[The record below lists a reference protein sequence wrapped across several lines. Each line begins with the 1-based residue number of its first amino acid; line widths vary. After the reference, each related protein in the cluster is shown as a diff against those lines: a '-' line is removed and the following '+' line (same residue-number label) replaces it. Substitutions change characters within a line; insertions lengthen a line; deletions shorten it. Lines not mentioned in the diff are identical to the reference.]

1 MIAEPFQH
9 NRVAGFGHA
18 ESGRFGSDASFLAWM
33 WSLSTSSMDAR
44 ADECRAQRRRRTNGD
59 DSPPRTARTVV
70 AEGLLWTAT
79 ERMALQ
85 HGEELREALEARNAV
100 AVCGWMDGTCLRR
113 VRVEVDRRHQGAI
126 FEAVDVNQGGSVP
139 PGPPPLPP
147 VDTAGAERCSVEEK
161 GAADTAAEHLQ
172 RMNDGI
178 SLSGVSSLPRSPRDS
193 APDARRL
200 RSSLAGQQLRTSRK
214 EAHSHLARRPPGAPT
229 ASTDKLHTALRA
241 ISPSPRRGRRHAI
254 TAECTSFVPAVRN
267 GRNRPCL
274 VCGQER
280 HCLVWCAALPC
291 GSMNTHRVAALR
303 ATREAGWT
311 LGTQLDCLDERMKHE
326 AREEVERVARSRLAE
341 RPVGSAFDR
350 TANSNTEGYTV
361 MSLHGAASLASSLT
375 TPRRMP
381 RMALASPRPAFVLPA
396 TSLPRGHSSRA
407 DVASH
412 AANRNTGVDINEG

>member
-1 MIAEPFQH
+1 
-9 NRVAGFGHA
+9 
-18 ESGRFGSDASFLAWM
+18 M
-33 WSLSTSSMDAR
+33 WSLSTSSTDAR

-59 DSPPRTARTVV
+59 DSPPRTARVV
-70 AEGLLWTAT
+70 AAEA
-79 ERMALQ
+79 ERVALQ

-100 AVCGWMDGTCLRR
+100 TVCGWMDGTCLRR
-113 VRVEVDRRHQGAI
+113 VRAEVDRRHQVAI
-126 FEAVDVNQGGSVP
+126 FEAVDVEQGGGVP
-139 PGPPPLPP
+139 PGPPPVPP

-161 GAADTAAEHLQ
+161 GAADTAAERLQ
-172 RMNDGI
+172 RMTDGI
-178 SLSGVSSLPRSPRDS
+178 SLSGLSSLPRTPRDS
-193 APDARRL
+193 APDAK
-200 RSSLAGQQLRTSRK
+200 SSLAGQQLRTSRK

-241 ISPSPRRGRRHAI
+241 IGPSPRRGRRHAI
-254 TAECTSFVPAVRN
+254 TADCTSFVPAVRN

-303 ATREAGWT
+303 ATREAGLT
-311 LGTQLDCLDERMKHE
+311 LGTQLDCLDERMKYE

-341 RPVGSAFDR
+341 RPGSAFDR
-350 TANSNTEGYTV
+350 TATSNTEEYTV
-361 MSLHGAASLASSLT
+361 MSLHGAASSASSRT

-381 RMALASPRPAFVLPA
+381 RTALASPRPACSSRS
-396 TSLPRGHSSRA
+396 TSLPRGHRSRA

-412 AANRNTGVDINEG
+412 AANRSTSVDIYEGGVPQNHQNP